1 MKSLLASLA
10 DHPRLLSLLGTVSGW
25 FSVEHIARAKD
36 FAQLA
41 AAGLAMLVSLC
52 ALILTAPQAVAKL
65 REWWRAWRSPRQ
77 RNFHFDP

>member
-1 MKSLLASLA
+1 MKALLSTLS
-10 DHPRLLSLLGTVSGW
+10 DHPRLLSVLGTVSGW

-52 ALILTAPQAVAKL
+52 ALILTGPQAWAKL
-65 REWWRAWRSPRQ
+65 RAWWRAWRSPRQ
-77 RNFHFDP
+77 RSFHFDP